1 MPRAVDSSE
10 TTEFER
16 TRRTRRI
23 AVISVDHFGG
33 PRTDRSGHLSHRIRD
48 FVAHDRVTGGP
59 SADKLIMV
67 TSRYPFAAA
76 TKTRSDWQGGHDAK
90 PLD

>member
-16 TRRTRRI
+16 TRRIRRI
-23 AVISVDHFGG
+23 AVISVDHVGG

-48 FVAHDRVTGGP
+48 LVPHDRVTGGP
-59 SADKLIMV
+59 SADQ
-67 TSRYPFAAA
+67 SHH
-76 TKTRSDWQGGHDAK
+76 GHKQIPIRGDN
-90 PLD
+90 